1 MLVVKKIIKIRTQEH
16 LDLASDDIGTN
27 TLTNESRDKDGR
39 LITSRQQLFH
49 EFVWCQDHEGG
60 GFW

>member
-16 LDLASDDIGTN
+16 LDLASDDINTN
-27 TLTNESRDKDGR
+27 TLTNTSRDKKGR
-39 LITSRQQLFH
+39 LFTLRHQLLH